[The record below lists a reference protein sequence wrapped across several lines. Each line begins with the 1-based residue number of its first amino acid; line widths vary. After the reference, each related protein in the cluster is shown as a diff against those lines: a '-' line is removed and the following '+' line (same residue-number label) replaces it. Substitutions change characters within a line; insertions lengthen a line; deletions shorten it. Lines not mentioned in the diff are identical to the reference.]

1 MISQVLLIQ
10 YWSYLL
16 MKVVT
21 MITLLFSNYSLPQ
34 TPSALFRLVVT
45 RPLATDKQY
54 LPEVGHR
61 VYRANITEGTLL
73 RVVFFSLLL
82 SELSQGTT

>member
-1 MISQVLLIQ
+1 
-10 YWSYLL
+10 

-21 MITLLFSNYSLPQ
+21 MITLLFSDYSLPQ
-34 TPSALFRLVVT
+34 TPALFRLVVT

-61 VYRANITEGTLL
+61 VYRGNITEGTLL

>member
-1 MISQVLLIQ
+1 
-10 YWSYLL
+10 

-21 MITLLFSNYSLPQ
+21 MITLLFFNYSLPQ
-34 TPSALFRLVVT
+34 TPALFKLVVT

-61 VYRANITEGTLL
+61 VYRANITEGKLF

-82 SELSQGTT
+82 SELSQGTTKL

>member
-1 MISQVLLIQ
+1 MLSQVLLIQ

-21 MITLLFSNYSLPQ
+21 MTTLLFSNYYLPQ
-34 TPSALFRLVVT
+34 TPALFRLVVT

-73 RVVFFSLLL
+73 RVVSFSLLL